1 MFSIPISLTAAD
13 ILGPEDSMS
22 RDGYQH
28 CVLRLTTGRNPRW
41 YCRYTKRVIT
51 GPRQSRSIQT
61 RKYFGL
67 KEKMTRRE
75 AEKACAVFRLA
86 VNSAKEM
93 GVRESQVPLANWIAT
108 YEATYLPTLKP
119 NSQAVYRSTLN
130 AIRERFGAM
139 RLCDISRDAI
149 QQWFNELAKTRA
161 RATLQR
167 MLATFTSLFEEA
179 IASDSYEARNPCER
193 VKLPVGQRSTV
204 ELRSLTPDEVRRLL
218 AVVEEPLDMMV
229 RIALFC
235 GLRIGEILA
244 LNYEDCRNGSIR
256 VSKNKAQYSDEITT
270 PKSAA
275 GARVVP
281 LGPVVV
287 PTGSGPLFSTPYR
300 TAHEALRKAF
310 VAAGIA
316 IDGTAWHA
324 LRRTF
329 ATYFEAAGAATLR
342 EQMGHSNETM
352 SLQYV
357 RRGFDDHAA
366 AVNRMAGFLLGD
378 TGATTKQ

>member
-75 AEKACAVFRLA
+75 A
-86 VNSAKEM
+86 
-93 GVRESQVPLANWIAT
+93 G
-108 YEATYLPTLKP
+108 
-119 NSQAVYRSTLN
+119 
-130 AIRERFGAM
+130 
-139 RLCDISRDAI
+139 
-149 QQWFNELAKTRA
+149 
-161 RATLQR
+161 
-167 MLATFTSLFEEA
+167 
-179 IASDSYEARNPCER
+179 
-193 VKLPVGQRSTV
+193 
-204 ELRSLTPDEVRRLL
+204 
-218 AVVEEPLDMMV
+218 
-229 RIALFC
+229 
-235 GLRIGEILA
+235 
-244 LNYEDCRNGSIR
+244 
-256 VSKNKAQYSDEITT
+256 
-270 PKSAA
+270 
-275 GARVVP
+275 
-281 LGPVVV
+281 
-287 PTGSGPLFSTPYR
+287 
-300 TAHEALRKAF
+300 
-310 VAAGIA
+310 
-316 IDGTAWHA
+316 HA

-329 ATYFEAAGAATLR
+329 ATYFEAAGAASLR

-357 RRGFDDHAA
+357 RRGFDDNAA

-378 TGATTKQ
+378 TGETTSDSRQNLAKTLTVYSGHETAILTESITCKD